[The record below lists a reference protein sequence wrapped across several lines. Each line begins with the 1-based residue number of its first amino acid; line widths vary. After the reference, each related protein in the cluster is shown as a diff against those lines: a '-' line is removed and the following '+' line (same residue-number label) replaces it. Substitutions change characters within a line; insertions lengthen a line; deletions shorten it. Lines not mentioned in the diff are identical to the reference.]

1 MMPGDPGQVKGKDLD
16 RLKRFATG
24 FNKYLNYRYRWD
36 KVDNVAFVAQKSLLR
51 LGDEIVR
58 GDFKNGERGQRG
70 GGLPL
75 AQASKSLK

>member
-51 LGDEIVR
+51 HGNEIVR
-58 GDFKNGERGQRG
+58 GDLKNGERTEGRG
-70 GGLPL
+70 LTPCPGLK
-75 AQASKSLK
+75 KS